1 MGVPVKKSDGD
12 DLDEEESIMTGSPAM
27 MGGALISSS
36 PDKSKKRK
44 R

>member
-1 MGVPVKKSDGD
+1 MGVPVKK
-12 DLDEEESIMTGSPAM
+12 EEPSVDTSFLA
-27 MGGALISSS
+27 SSTMAGILGS

>member
-1 MGVPVKKSDGD
+1 MGVPVKK
-12 DLDEEESIMTGSPAM
+12 EELSMETSFIAPSIIA
-27 MGGALISSS
+27 GGQGS

>member
-1 MGVPVKKSDGD
+1 MGVPVKK
-12 DLDEEESIMTGSPAM
+12 EELSVDTNFASPSIIA
-27 MGGALISSS
+27 GGQGS